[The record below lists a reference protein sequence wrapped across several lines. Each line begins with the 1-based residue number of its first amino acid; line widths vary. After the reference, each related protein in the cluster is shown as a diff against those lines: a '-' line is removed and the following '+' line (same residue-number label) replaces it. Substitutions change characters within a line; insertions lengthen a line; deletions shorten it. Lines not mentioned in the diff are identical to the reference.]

1 MGTIMN
7 LEEFKETKKNSRNL
21 FYLRSKTERYGYSD
35 DSNYLVYDR
44 KELDLFF

>member
-21 FYLRSKTERYGYSD
+21 FYLRSKTERD
-35 DSNYLVYDR
+35 MAIQMIVTT
-44 KELDLFF
+44 